1 MKMPNFTNFSLD
13 ELLNFAWSM
22 LEEACKD
29 RSKAMHLV
37 QVATSGLDGRPKVRT
52 VVLRQADRLARIIRF
67 HTDARSAK
75 VDEIARNP
83 FAEILAYDPGSKI
96 QVRMSGSAS
105 VHSAPEDEAAAAWN
119 ASRSVSR
126 NCYRMEPG
134 PGEPITSGGDYTLP
148 PASGEPDIG
157 LTRFRTVIVEVNAIE
172 VVTLAH
178 NANRRARFEFTTSG
192 VNASWLAP

>member
-1 MKMPNFTNFSLD
+1 MKMPDFTSFSLD
-13 ELLNFAWSM
+13 ELLDFAWSM

-29 RSKAMHLV
+29 RSKPMHLV
-37 QVATSGLDGRPKVRT
+37 QVATSGLDGRPKART
-52 VVLRQADRLARIIRF
+52 VVLRRADRSRRIIRF

-83 FAEILAYDPGSKI
+83 FAEIHAYDPAVKI
-96 QVRMSGSAS
+96 QIRMSGSAS
-105 VHSAPEDEAAAAWN
+105 VHSAPEDEVAAAWN

-148 PASGEPDIG
+148 SASGESDIG
-157 LTRFRTVIVEVNAIE
+157 LARFRTVVTAIDSIE

-178 NANRRARFEFTTSG
+178 NANRRARFEFTGSQM
-192 VNASWLAP
+192 NAFWLAP